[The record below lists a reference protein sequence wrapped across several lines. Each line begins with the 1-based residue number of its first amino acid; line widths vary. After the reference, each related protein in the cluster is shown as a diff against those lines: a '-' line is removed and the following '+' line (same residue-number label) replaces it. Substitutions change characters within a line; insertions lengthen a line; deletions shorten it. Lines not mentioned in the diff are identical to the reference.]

1 MRKSKETS
9 NKPQNTTYT
18 IQEMKEAHI
27 AKYQNQSKKKK
38 KNTQNLPLSNQKTH
52 TQMRKSRGTS
62 NKPQN
67 TPYRI
72 QEMKEAQIA
81 KYQN

>member
-38 KNTQNLPLSNQKTH
+38 TH
-52 TQMRKSRGTS
+52 THTKSTTKQSKNPHPNEKIKG
-62 NKPQN
+62 NKQ
-67 TPYRI
+67 
-72 QEMKEAQIA
+72 
-81 KYQN
+81 

>member
-38 KNTQNLPLSNQKTH
+38 KTQNLPLSNQKTH

>member
-38 KNTQNLPLSNQKTH
+38 STTKQSKNPHPDEKI
-52 TQMRKSRGTS
+52 KG
-62 NKPQN
+62 NKQ
-67 TPYRI
+67 
-72 QEMKEAQIA
+72 
-81 KYQN
+81 

>member
-18 IQEMKEAHI
+18 IHEMKEAHI
-27 AKYQNQSKKKK
+27 AKYQNQSKKK
-38 KNTQNLPLSNQKTH
+38 TQNLPLSNQKTH

-72 QEMKEAQIA
+72 QETKEAQIA

>member
-1 MRKSKETS
+1 
-9 NKPQNTTYT
+9 
-18 IQEMKEAHI
+18 MKEAHI
-27 AKYQNQSKKKK
+27 AKYQNQSKK

-52 TQMRKSRGTS
+52 TQMRKSRGTR

-67 TPYRI
+67 TLYRI

>member
-27 AKYQNQSKKKK
+27 AKYQNQSKKNTKSTTK
-38 KNTQNLPLSNQKTH
+38 QSKNPHPNEKI
-52 TQMRKSRGTS
+52 KG
-62 NKPQN
+62 NKQ
-67 TPYRI
+67 
-72 QEMKEAQIA
+72 
-81 KYQN
+81 

>member
-38 KNTQNLPLSNQKTH
+38 KKKTQNLPLSNQKTH

-67 TPYRI
+67 TLYRI
-72 QEMKEAQIA
+72 
-81 KYQN
+81 

>member
-38 KNTQNLPLSNQKTH
+38 KKH
-52 TQMRKSRGTS
+52 TKSTTKQSKNPHPDEKIKG
-62 NKPQN
+62 NKQ
-67 TPYRI
+67 
-72 QEMKEAQIA
+72 
-81 KYQN
+81 